1 MNGRNVITAI
11 AVLAC
16 ASAVCAVLIQ
26 RQRLTLLRAEQLQ
39 SPPTEHAPETTEAQA
54 ASGTQ
59 PNSQGDSSAELLR
72 LRSQVTRLTA
82 RQRELAG
89 VEAEAERLREQ
100 LAAAN
105 SNAATGYKLPPGY
118 IRKSQ
123 AQFVGYSSPENT
135 LQSFLWALQNHDLKN
150 LLEALT
156 PSAAQAL
163 QTQIERSG
171 KTPEEF
177 FKSTEM
183 VPGMAIQNRQPA
195 PDGSILVE
203 VQVAPLASPGSSP
216 GDIQPFRFRPING
229 DWKLDLPF

>member
-89 VEAEAERLREQ
+89 VEAEAEHLREQ

-123 AQFVGYSSPENT
+123 AQFVGYSSPENFRPK
-135 LQSFLWALQNHDLKN
+135 SSVPARHLKN
-150 LLEALT
+150 SSKARKWSPAW
-156 PSAAQAL
+156 PSK
-163 QTQIERSG
+163 TGNRRRMGRSLS
-171 KTPEEF
+171 KC
-177 FKSTEM
+177 KS
-183 VPGMAIQNRQPA
+183 R
-195 PDGSILVE
+195 
-203 VQVAPLASPGSSP
+203 
-216 GDIQPFRFRPING
+216 R
-229 DWKLDLPF
+229 